1 MEYGLI
7 GKKLGHSFS
16 KEIHEKIGKYNYQL
30 IELDENQFVEFM
42 NNKNFKAINVTIPY
56 KEKVMEYLDYISDE
70 ALKIKAVNTIVNKDG
85 KLYGYNTDYL
95 GLKEMINHFNIDIN
109 NKNIMILGNGG
120 TCKTATAVLNDLNAK
135 SIIKVSLNN
144 EIDTISYE
152 DIHLYSNSIDV
163 LVNTTPKEM
172 FPNNQA
178 SIITLDGFNNLK
190 SVVDV
195 VYNPLRT
202 NLVVRA
208 LNNNLKATGG
218 LYMLIA
224 QAFYAIEIFLDEKLD
239 NNIINSIYNEM
250 INKKE
255 NIVLIGMPS
264 CGKSTVGKKLAQ
276 YLNKK
281 FIDVDDKIIEKINMD
296 IASYFKKYGE
306 TSFREIESQVI
317 EEISKENSIV
327 ISTGGGSILK
337 ENNVRYLKQNGK
349 LFFLDRDVE
358 NLLTSDDRPLS
369 SSLNDLLKRYEE
381 RYPIYNKV
389 CDVKINGNLSVDKV
403 INEIVGVK

>member
-178 SIITLDGFNNLK
+178 SIITLDSFNNLK

-224 QAFYAIEIFLDEKLD
+224 QAFYAIEIFLDVKLD

-403 INEIVGVK
+403 INEIIGAK

>member
-42 NNKNFKAINVTIPY
+42 KEKNFKAINVTIPY

-135 SIIKVSLNN
+135 SIIKVSLNK
-144 EIDTISYE
+144 EIDAISYE
-152 DIHLYSNSIDV
+152 DVNLYSNSIDV

-172 FPNNQA
+172 YPNNQA
-178 SIITLDGFNNLK
+178 SIITLDSFNNLK

-224 QAFYAIEIFLDEKLD
+224 QAFYAFEIFLDVKLD

-264 CGKSTVGKKLAQ
+264 CGKTTVGKKLAQ

-281 FIDVDDKIIEKINMD
+281 FIDIDEEIIKRINMD
-296 IASYFKKYGE
+296 IKSYFKKYGE
-306 TSFREIESQVI
+306 ESFREIESQVI

-327 ISTGGGSILK
+327 IATGGGSILK

-403 INEIVGVK
+403 INEIVGAK